1 MPTSIER
8 APGWWILRACSR
20 NPLVRAIDRLELV
33 IMALAFVAVL
43 VAAAC
48 AGALGTAVFDAR
60 SHVYIAQAHTRH
72 PVTGTGVEDSTATTV
87 NARWQA
93 RSGWHR
99 DPTVKSGDLPTTWV
113 DRDGNPVE
121 APAPTSRAG
130 VEAVGVALAAWQT
143 VTLLVAGWV
152 WLTHSHLDRRRDAAW
167 ERDIESLIDDDG
179 GRTNRQPGQ

>member
-1 MPTSIER
+1 MSTSIER

-33 IMALAFVAVL
+33 IIALALVAVL
-43 VAAAC
+43 VAASC

-60 SHVYIAQAHTRH
+60 SHVYIAQAQTRH
-72 PVTGTGVEDSTATTV
+72 TVTGT
-87 NARWQA
+87 
-93 RSGWHR
+93 
-99 DPTVKSGDLPTTWV
+99 LPTTWV
-113 DRDGNPVE
+113 DRDGNPVG

-143 VTLLVAGWV
+143 VTILVAGWA
-152 WLTHSHLDRRRDAAW
+152 WWTHSHLDRRRDAGW

>member
-1 MPTSIER
+1 MSTSIER
-8 APGWWILRACSR
+8 APRWWILRACSR

-33 IMALAFVAVL
+33 IIALAFVAVL
-43 VAAAC
+43 VAASC

-60 SHVYIAQAHTRH
+60 SHVYIAQAQTRH
-72 PVTGTGVEDSTATTV
+72 TVTGT
-87 NARWQA
+87 
-93 RSGWHR
+93 
-99 DPTVKSGDLPTTWV
+99 LPTTWV
-113 DRDGNPVE
+113 DRDGNPVG

-143 VTLLVAGWV
+143 VTILVAGWA
-152 WLTHSHLDRRRDAAW
+152 WWTHSHLDRRRDAGW

>member
-20 NPLVRAIDRLELV
+20 NPLVRAIDRLELL

-60 SHVYIAQAHTRH
+60 SHVYIAQAQTRH
-72 PVTGTGVEDSTATTV
+72 TVTGAAKT
-87 NARWQA
+87 
-93 RSGWHR
+93 
-99 DPTVKSGDLPTTWV
+99 GDLPTVWV
-113 DRDGNPVE
+113 DRDGNPVA
-121 APAPTSRAG
+121 APAPKSRAG

-143 VTLLVAGWV
+143 VTILVAGWA
-152 WLTHSHLDRRRDAAW
+152 WWTHSHLDRRRDAAW